1 MNKNEFLNEIAV
13 YCEFEDSS
21 MTLETILKTIDGY
34 DSLSVMSMIA
44 FIDENF
50 GLKFSAKQFQNL
62 TDFNSLIDL
71 IGKEKFDND

>member
-1 MNKNEFLNEIAV
+1 MNRIEFLNDLSN
-13 YCEFEDSS
+13 YCEFEGSNIKLD
-21 MTLETILKTIDGY
+21 TILKTIDGY

-50 GLKFSAKQFQNL
+50 GQKFSAKQFQNL

>member
-1 MNKNEFLNEIAV
+1 MNKNEFLNKIAI

-50 GLKFSAKQFQNL
+50 GQKFSAKQFQSL